1 MRTLPGLLASMATFL
16 ACEAGHA
23 VMTGESLIVDP
34 CANGKPRIWQPFRLE
49 MDRLIWDRPVADVG
63 ILTLQAG
70 YRDPNRT
77 DLAVMEFRDVDALEA
92 RVRVEPGLELP
103 LPDAGRLSLSMNGS
117 CPDAREPL
125 VTRGGRIRLDRFDL
139 SFGGRIAGTAW
150 FDLEDPRNAGD
161 SPPVGVAMTLD
172 FSVDL
177 TEKDPRT
184 GGGRR

>member
-1 MRTLPGLLASMATFL
+1 MRTLPGLLAWMTTLL

-23 VMTGESLIVDP
+23 VMTGDSLTVDP
-34 CANGKPRIWQPFRLE
+34 CADGSPRTWQPVRLE
-49 MDRLIWDRPVADVG
+49 MDRLVWDRPVADVG

-70 YRDPNRT
+70 FRDPNGT
-77 DLAVMEFRDVDALEA
+77 DLAVLEFHDVEALEA
-92 RVRVEPGLELP
+92 RARKEPGFEMP

-117 CPDAREPL
+117 CPDARTSL
-125 VTRGGRIRLDRFDL
+125 VTRQGRIRLDRFDL

-150 FDLEDPRNAGD
+150 FDLWDPRNSEG
-161 SPPVGVAMTLD
+161 SPPAGVGMTLD